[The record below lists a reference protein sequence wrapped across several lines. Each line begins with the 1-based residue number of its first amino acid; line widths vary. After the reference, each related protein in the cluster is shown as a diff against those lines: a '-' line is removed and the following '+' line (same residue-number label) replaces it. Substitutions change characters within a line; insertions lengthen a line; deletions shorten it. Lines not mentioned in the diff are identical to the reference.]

1 MAIGVMNGVVLCALI
16 MGVCYVC
23 VKIIESY
30 DNN

>member
-1 MAIGVMNGVVLCALI
+1 MNGVVLCALI

-30 DNN
+30 DNDNN